1 MEKVNKYSLRQTRG
15 QFCNLFCFYV
25 LVLLSLFELAVLT
38 TDIQIH
44 YTEETNFFQIFCKR
58 SKDQDDSKDILKYF
72 TLYSIIHVIKDE

>member
-44 YTEETNFFQIFCKR
+44 YTEETNFF
-58 SKDQDDSKDILKYF
+58 KYF
-72 TLYSIIHVIKDE
+72 VNDPKIRMIQKIF